1 MADRISKK
9 MTNQEI
15 SFKKQEADHHKQV
28 QALHKQ
34 LEKLNK
40 DVTKLKAELADK
52 NKDARGSKAIEEAY
66 GRLFD
71 EKNNLEC
78 KVGALEQTK
87 TIATQHIQELMQE
100 NKTLKAEVEGTRQHL
115 LRTSQELQVS
125 FENKCGSFKCTCQ
138 IYVYSYSSSNVCT
151 IRSSLVHIH
160 IQYLHRLIYC
170 MYIRTHA
177 CTYTCTQALHCVLFS
192 LLGCSSTVSSSEF
205 SDDNFE

>member
-1 MADRISKK
+1 MERLEKELKESREMADGISKK

-15 SFKKQEADHHKQV
+15 SFKKQETDHHKQV

-87 TIATQHIQELMQE
+87 TIATQHIQELTQE

-125 FENKCGSFKCTCQ
+125 FDNTCGSLQ
-138 IYVYSYSSSNVCT
+138 VYLSN
-151 IRSSLVHIH
+151 L
-160 IQYLHRLIYC
+160 QLP
-170 MYIRTHA
+170 
-177 CTYTCTQALHCVLFS
+177 
-192 LLGCSSTVSSSEF
+192 
-205 SDDNFE
+205 